1 MVAIPQSGLLA
12 QVSSLR
18 LPLGEKVRIKYHG
31 WTYPKLKIIVQQN
44 SYILGVTFKLIC
56 NDNS

>member
-1 MVAIPQSGLLA
+1 MFLSMWLLNRKFEI
-12 QVSSLR
+12 SR
-18 LPLGEKVRIKYHG
+18 KNEKGEKVRIKYHG